1 LFLVLV
7 TPFLLPAQNSFP
19 PIGMW
24 REHLPYHSAIDV
36 TASARKVYCAT
47 PFSLFTVDLA
57 SNETERISKI
67 SGLSETGISTIKYDA
82 LSDKLMVAY
91 SNSNIDVIDSKGIH
105 NLPDLKRENSSGDK
119 NIYHIFPDN
128 RLWYLSTGLGVI
140 VVDADKQEVKDSWVI
155 GNNGNSVKTNAFTKN
170 YNFFYAATEE
180 GLKRISTTNTNPGN
194 FGNWQ
199 LVSGSNGLSASPCKS
214 VVTLQNKTLAL
225 QNDSLFVENGGVW
238 SLFFTNGVSIVSI
251 NVSED
256 KLFVCERRPVGG
268 QVVVLRAD
276 GSTERIIQRN
286 GVTDLPSN
294 AISLNNVYWIA
305 DRYDGLSSWTSSGY
319 ESYKLNSPEEVAS
332 GALTVYNGI
341 FYAAAGTVNDSWNY
355 QYNRNGIYKL
365 ADGRW
370 TNFNQ
375 FNFPSLDSMMDFIT
389 VAVDPTDQSVWGGS
403 YGGGLLHIE
412 SNNQFEIFKQ
422 NSPIEQTVGDPG
434 SYRVSGLAFDSDNNL
449 WLSNFGSNHQL
460 HVLKKNGGWRS
471 FSVPFLLNDNAVGQI
486 VIDEGSQKWI
496 TSPMGNGLLVFNDNN
511 TIDNSGDDRWKLL
524 KMGTGLGN
532 LPSNNVL
539 CIAKDRSGFIWV
551 GTADGVAVIQCPQ
564 EIFASGCEAIWPVI
578 KDGNFANYLFKGQE
592 VRSIA
597 VDGADRK
604 WIATPTGAW
613 LVNADGDKV
622 IEHFTEENSALLSND
637 VKSVAIDGSTG
648 EVFMATAKGICSYRG
663 TATNAEETK
672 NNVLV
677 FPNPVPPSFNGN
689 IGIRGLPENSIVK
702 ITETNGRL
710 VYQARATGGQAV
722 WNGKDYNG
730 RQVASGIYLV
740 IAEDDNKQQK
750 VVTKI
755 VFISK

>member
-1 LFLVLV
+1 
-7 TPFLLPAQNSFP
+7 
-19 PIGMW
+19 MW

-36 TASARKVYCAT
+36 TGSSRKIYCAT
-47 PFSLFTVDLA
+47 PFSLFTVDLT
-57 SNETERISKI
+57 SNEIERISKI
-67 SGLSETGISTIKYDA
+67 SGLSETGINTIKYDPV
-82 LSDKLMVAY
+82 SDKLMIAY

-105 NLPDLKRENSSGDK
+105 NIPDLERENSSGDK
-119 NIYHIFPDN
+119 NIYHIFPTN
-128 RLWYLSTGLGVI
+128 NLWYLSTGLGVI
-140 VVDADKQEVKDSWVI
+140 VVDADRQEIKDSWII
-155 GNNGNSVKTNAFTKN
+155 GSNGNFVKTNAFTKN
-170 YNFFYAATEE
+170 NGFFYAATDE
-180 GLKRISTTNTNPGN
+180 GLKRISTTNSNPGN
-194 FGNWQ
+194 FVNWQ
-199 LVSGSNGLSASPCKS
+199 VVSGARGLPSSPCKS
-214 VVTLQNKTLAL
+214 VVALQNKTIAL
-225 QNDSLFVENGGVW
+225 QNDSLFIENGGNW
-238 SLFFTNGVSIVSI
+238 IPFFSNGISIVSI

-256 KLFVCERRPVGG
+256 KLFICERKPVGS
-268 QVVVLRAD
+268 QVVVLHAD

-286 GVTDLPSN
+286 GVTDYPSN
-294 AISLNNVYWIA
+294 AISVNNVYWIA
-305 DRYDGLSSWTSSGY
+305 DRYDGLSSWTGTAY
-319 ESYKLNSPEEVAS
+319 ESYKLNSPEDVAT
-332 GALTVYNGI
+332 GALAVYNGI

-365 ADGRW
+365 ADGSW
-370 TNFNQ
+370 TNYNQ

-389 VAVDPTDQSVWGGS
+389 VAVDPGDQSVWGGS
-403 YGGGLLHIE
+403 YGGGLLHIK

-422 NSPIEQTVGDPG
+422 NSNIEQTIGDPG
-434 SYRVSGLAFDSDNNL
+434 SYRVSGLAFDGDNNL
-449 WLSNFGSNHQL
+449 WVSNFGSNHQL
-460 HVLKKNGGWRS
+460 HVLKKKGSWRS
-471 FSVPFLLNDNAVGQI
+471 FTVPFLLGNNAVAQI
-486 VIDEGSQKWI
+486 VIDDANQKWI
-496 TSPMGNGLLVFNDNN
+496 TSPLGNGLLVFNDNN
-511 TIDNSGDDRWKLL
+511 TIDNVGDDRWKLL

-532 LPSNNVL
+532 LPSNNVVCL
-539 CIAKDRSGFIWV
+539 AKDRSGFIWA
-551 GTADGVAVIQCPQ
+551 GTSDGVAVIQCPQ
-564 EIFASGCEAIWPVI
+564 QIFASGCEAIWPVI

-604 WIATPTGAW
+604 WIATASGAW

-637 VKSVAIDGSTG
+637 VKTVAIDGRTG
-648 EVFMATAKGICSYRG
+648 EVFLATAKGICSYRG

-689 IGIRGLPENSIVK
+689 IAIRGLPENSIVK

-730 RQVASGIYLV
+730 RQAASGIYLV
-740 IAEDDNKQQK
+740 IAEDDNKREK